1 MLNPTLFDMN
11 THYINCKTVDESVEL
26 WSEIYAVSSNRGPVK
41 RSFERFHREEGSDVT
56 YRIKMSDT
64 TLIDWGWDN
73 RKYFEAHGHKIM
85 EFNEALIPLDLG
97 DIVPDEAVDI
107 NDLLYSCGV
116 TT

>member
-1 MLNPTLFDMN
+1 MLNPALFDTN

-26 WSEIYAVSSNRGPVK
+26 WSEIYAALSSPGPVTSSLK
-41 RSFERFHREEGSDVT
+41 RFHREEGSDVT

-73 RKYFEAHGHKIM
+73 RRYYEAHIHEIL

-107 NDLLYSCGV
+107 NDLLYSCGA

>member
-26 WSEIYAVSSNRGPVK
+26 WSEIYSVQAISGPV
-41 RSFERFHREEGSDVT
+41 RSSLKRFHREEGSDVT

-73 RKYFEAHGHKIM
+73 RRYFEAHGHKIM
-85 EFNEALIPLDLG
+85 EFNEALSSPDLG
-97 DIVPDEAVDI
+97 DIVSNEDVDI
-107 NDLLYSCGV
+107 NGLFFLCEV
-116 TT
+116 TV

>member
-26 WSEIYAVSSNRGPVK
+26 WSEIYAALEISGPA
-41 RSFERFHREEGSDVT
+41 RSTLKRFHEEEGSDVT

-64 TLIDWGWDN
+64 ILISWGWDN
-73 RKYFEAHGHKIM
+73 RKYFEAHGHRIM
-85 EFNEALIPLDLG
+85 ELNEVLVPTDLG
-97 DIVPDEAVDI
+97 DIVSDEAVDI
-107 NDLLYSCGV
+107 NDLLYSSEV

>member
-1 MLNPTLFDMN
+1 MLNPALFDMN
-11 THYINCKTVDESVEL
+11 THYINCKTVEESVEL

-73 RKYFEAHGHKIM
+73 RRYFEAYGHKIV
-85 EFNEALIPLDLG
+85 ELNEALVLPDLG
-97 DIVPDEAVDI
+97 DIVPDESVDI